1 MTSEATYFKI
11 DGRWS
16 RFEQLFFRPRRKEP
30 PPPWF
35 SVVVFVVPL
44 HQNIYISEVNA
55 FILED
60 FLLLWPFFHF
70 VSIFILFSFSSL
82 FKYFYYFFFS
92 EAFFTIEIFFI
103 TVKFFTILTI
113 MRPICLRY
121 FSLLLRLWRNYFE
134 IKTICNEMAVIISF
148 SLADQF

>member
-1 MTSEATYFKI
+1 M
-11 DGRWS
+11 
-16 RFEQLFFRPRRKEP
+16 EQIWTTFFQTKKKRAPAP
-30 PPPWF
+30 LVLSC
-35 SVVVFVVPL
+35 SVCGAPAPEHL
-44 HQNIYISEVNA
+44 H
-55 FILED
+55 FGGKC
-60 FLLLWPFFHF
+60 FHF
-70 VSIFILFSFSSL
+70 GGFFIIVALFSFRKYFYIIETTFSSL

-134 IKTICNEMAVIISF
+134 IKTICNEMAGIISF